1 MEGMSYP
8 GGIPA
13 DSAVINGAQPIH
25 LAGDSRLPAIL
36 LLHGY
41 TGYAGDM
48 RFLATRL
55 NEAGYSVVVPRYPG
69 HGTNS
74 RDFRWTTW
82 RDWLRRATDAYLEL
96 AGHHERIIVG
106 GLSMGGVISSIIAAR
121 FPVER
126 LFLLAPALQVTN
138 RLVPFTPI
146 LRFLVPPRP
155 VAEPESYDDPE
166 RQYMADQYW
175 NTQWP
180 AQTASLYRLMRIG
193 RRGLPA
199 IHQPVLT
206 VVSEA
211 DRTVPAAVAELLSAR
226 LSSTDHTIVRLQESG
241 HVVTNDTERE
251 RVADEV
257 VAWLKRD

>member
-1 MEGMSYP
+1 MIRSGS
-8 GGIPA
+8 
-13 DSAVINGAQPIH
+13 
-25 LAGDSRLPAIL
+25 
-36 LLHGY
+36 
-41 TGYAGDM
+41 
-48 RFLATRL
+48 
-55 NEAGYSVVVPRYPG
+55 
-69 HGTNS
+69 
-74 RDFRWTTW
+74 TW
-82 RDWLRRATDAYLEL
+82 R
-96 AGHHERIIVG
+96 
-106 GLSMGGVISSIIAAR
+106 
-121 FPVER
+121 
-126 LFLLAPALQVTN
+126 
-138 RLVPFTPI
+138 
-146 LRFLVPPRP
+146 
-155 VAEPESYDDPE
+155 
-166 RQYMADQYW
+166 DQYW

>member
-1 MEGMSYP
+1 MSYL
-8 GGIPA
+8 GAIPQE
-13 DSAVINGAQPIH
+13 STVINGAQPIH
-25 LAGDSRLPAIL
+25 LPGDSRLPAIL

-55 NEAGYSVVVPRYPG
+55 NEAGYTVFVPRYPG

-74 RDFRWTTW
+74 RDFQSTSW
-82 RDWLRRATDAYLEL
+82 RDWLRRAIDAYLEL

-106 GLSMGGVISSIIAAR
+106 GLSMGGVISSIIGAR

-126 LFLLAPALQVTN
+126 LFLLAPALRVTN
-138 RLVPFTPI
+138 RLVPLTPL
-146 LRFLVPPRP
+146 LRLFVPPRP
-155 VAEPESYDDPE
+155 VSEPESYDDPE
-166 RQYMADQYW
+166 RQHMADQYW

-180 AQTASLYRLMRIG
+180 AQTASLYRLIRIA
-193 RRGLPA
+193 RKELPN

-206 VVSEA
+206 IVSES
-211 DRTVPAAVAELLSAR
+211 DRTVPASVADLISAR
-226 LSSTDHTIVRLQESG
+226 ISSKDHTIVRLQESG
-241 HVVTNDTERE
+241 HVITNDTERE

-257 VAWLKRD
+257 VAWLKRV

>member
-1 MEGMSYP
+1 MSYP

-74 RDFRWTTW
+74 RDFRSTTW

-96 AGHHERIIVG
+96 AGPSRTDHCGRVVNGRGDLIDHRRTISG
-106 GLSMGGVISSIIAAR
+106 GTALSPRPGTAGHK
-121 FPVER
+121 
-126 LFLLAPALQVTN
+126 
-138 RLVPFTPI
+138 
-146 LRFLVPPRP
+146 PPRP
-155 VAEPESYDDPE
+155 FHADPSVS
-166 RQYMADQYW
+166 RA
-175 NTQWP
+175 TP
-180 AQTASLYRLMRIG
+180 AGCGAG
-193 RRGLPA
+193 
-199 IHQPVLT
+199 
-206 VVSEA
+206 
-211 DRTVPAAVAELLSAR
+211 
-226 LSSTDHTIVRLQESG
+226 IVR
-241 HVVTNDTERE
+241 
-251 RVADEV
+251 
-257 VAWLKRD
+257 